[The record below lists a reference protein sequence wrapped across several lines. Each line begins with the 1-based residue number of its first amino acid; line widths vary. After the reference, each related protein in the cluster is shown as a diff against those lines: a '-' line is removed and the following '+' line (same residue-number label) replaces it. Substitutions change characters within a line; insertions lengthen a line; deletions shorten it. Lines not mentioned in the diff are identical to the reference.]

1 MSESPNPHMRQK
13 SNTTKIKQTTLKEKE
28 DDAEEST

>member
-1 MSESPNPHMRQK
+1 MRQK